1 MEYVKLTE
9 ENIDL
14 VVCNYVEYYN
24 HTKMAVGLM
33 RKHIKEFIK

>member
-14 VVCNYVEYYN
+14 VARNYVEYYN
-24 HTKMAVGLM
+24 TYEDGAGPM
-33 RKHIKEFIK
+33 RKHIKGFIR